1 MLGTAGTVRDDER
14 VAFEFLCLETRGRG
28 LVHSARPDGRSPGV
42 EFELGMITD
51 RAVRFEGCEHDSP
64 TWIDCE
70 RTGPDSRIANI
81 GGDVG
86 VIHFGY
92 EC

>member
-1 MLGTAGTVRDDER
+1 
-14 VAFEFLCLETRGRG
+14 
-28 LVHSARPDGRSPGV
+28 
-42 EFELGMITD
+42 MITD